1 MRSRLPTQAGQSP
14 KAPLAPHCPF
24 LPCRAVQPPTSRH
37 AVRPA
42 LRRAVVV
49 SGIPQPTTCPVTV
62 GSPKLPTFVV
72 AGFTG
77 SPSSP
82 KITDLY
88 TLNSAETPA
97 PG

>member
-1 MRSRLPTQAGQSP
+1 M
-14 KAPLAPHCPF
+14 
-24 LPCRAVQPPTSRH
+24 
-37 AVRPA
+37 
-42 LRRAVVV
+42 
-49 SGIPQPTTCPVTV
+49 TV